1 MVFGRECEKV
11 FISENG
17 IKNNNKKEWKAQGTH
32 YHECCN
38 CWRVRNECGRS
49 QVRSPVEQT
58 QQKTMKMGNCC
69 FSDKNAALR
78 RRTKDWLT
86 LSHDNV
92 SITVDLGMFWSIKLV
107 SPSFLK
113 YINQARNVIC
123 VLKVSILPA
132 YTLFSDWI
140 CNLFWLW
147 YIYLFFLHLI
157 LFGILIYFDLK

>member
-1 MVFGRECEKV
+1 M
-11 FISENG
+11 
-17 IKNNNKKEWKAQGTH
+17 
-32 YHECCN
+32 
-38 CWRVRNECGRS
+38 
-49 QVRSPVEQT
+49 
-58 QQKTMKMGNCC
+58 
-69 FSDKNAALR
+69 
-78 RRTKDWLT
+78 T

-132 YTLFSDWI
+132 YTLFFRLDLQPI
-140 CNLFWLW
+140 LTVV
-147 YIYLFFLHLI
+147 YIFYFLHFI

>member
-1 MVFGRECEKV
+1 
-11 FISENG
+11 
-17 IKNNNKKEWKAQGTH
+17 
-32 YHECCN
+32 
-38 CWRVRNECGRS
+38 
-49 QVRSPVEQT
+49 
-58 QQKTMKMGNCC
+58 MKMGNCC

-113 YINQARNVIC
+113 YINQARNVMC
-123 VLKVSILPA
+123 VKGIDFACLYAFFRLDLQPIL
-132 YTLFSDWI
+132 TVV
-140 CNLFWLW
+140 
-147 YIYLFFLHLI
+147 YIFYFLHFI

>member
-113 YINQARNVIC
+113 YINQARNVMC
-123 VLKVSILPA
+123 VKGIDFACLYAFFPIGFA
-132 YTLFSDWI
+132 TYSDCGI
-140 CNLFWLW
+140 
-147 YIYLFFLHLI
+147 YIFFLVI
-157 LFGILIYFDLK
+157 IFLK